1 MLSENIKN
9 LRKSKGYSQETLA
22 AHLHVVRQ
30 TVSKWEKGLSVPD
43 AVMLEQ
49 MAELF
54 EVPVS
59 SLLEDSNKE
68 PSNIQE
74 QENQNPDNH
83 EIARQLA
90 ILNETLAMQAIRR
103 KKIIKR
109 IFIAIA
115 LALFILIALYIFC
128 FALFSFHVEKGMNV
142 SSTTAYVKIY

>member
-1 MLSENIKN
+1 
-9 LRKSKGYSQETLA
+9 
-22 AHLHVVRQ
+22 
-30 TVSKWEKGLSVPD
+30 
-43 AVMLEQ
+43 
-49 MAELF
+49 
-54 EVPVS
+54 VPVS

-128 FALFSFHVEKGMNV
+128 FASFSFLVEQGM
-142 SSTTAYVKIY
+142 STTDAIAHF